1 VNARTIPPGWTAW
14 LSLDA
19 LDARIGTHALN
30 QLLGTATPEY
40 LVPPRL
46 GGDGWVVAQL
56 DSGHGLNPLFARR
69 DPCAVA
75 LRPSLEHHRLETS
88 CSCQIARWQNG
99 PCAHIVRLLVD
110 LAVHP
115 PLAEAVLGGGAVR
128 ERMAEL
134 PQARARAH
142 AERTAMATFA
152 RWIVPGGAEPIEIS
166 VEPALEHTF
175 QPETVLI
182 VRVRRVG
189 ERALVPAHEIATL
202 PMAASD
208 RRLLALTEV
217 SSSSRKAMVARGPL
231 ASMLLHELSPRGSV
245 WLVQFRKRAAF
256 AQDPLRPRV
265 VAGMAPPPARR
276 ESAPRASSD
285 GTPRHVEVLTVE
297 WASEDANT
305 TVAAPDA
312 LLFQGP
318 RPFLWDR
325 RRETFHPVPADVDL
339 AAAARLQ
346 SQPVIELP
354 RAHRERIGRM
364 LHAGMRGRGIALPA
378 RETLGLPRL
387 ETPALVLRMTGGA
400 LDLTGRLEAVY
411 ASRTVALPA
420 DAPAE
425 TDERDLDTEAAALAL
440 VRRGGLEVRADE
452 ASGEPRLCAEAEGAI
467 DFWQRGILE
476 LRAADA
482 PRIEVL
488 LSEPLARVRV
498 GAPLRARVHIA
509 LEGGWLDAHVDF
521 DSDEVAVEMASVR
534 AALARGARW
543 VTLSDGT
550 LARIH
555 DGVAA
560 LAADAV
566 EVLDGKNAGRVPAHQ
581 LGRLS
586 RWVDEHGGTVDA
598 AIGAFRARLRALGV
612 SGEPAL
618 PEMLTATLRP
628 YQRQGVAWLQFLGEL
643 GAGGILADDMGLGK
657 TLMTLAFLAREKEE
671 HGPAPSLVVCP
682 TSVAHGWVREAA
694 RFTPDLRVLLFHGSE
709 RDAAAIRES
718 DLVVT
723 TYAIL
728 RRDIDVL
735 EKVPFR
741 AVVADEAQ
749 NIKNAD
755 AATTLAAKRLQS
767 PVRLALSGTPV
778 ENRLRELWSILD
790 FVNPGMLSSA
800 RAFESRFERPI
811 VAAPGGS
818 AAADLRAV
826 VRPFLLR
833 RTKAEVLVDLPPKT
847 EIERACVLA
856 PAQKRLYDA
865 LALTLRQNVEQKIA
879 EVGIERA
886 GLNVLTALLRLR
898 QMACDPR
905 LVDPVSRTPSAK
917 RAAFL
922 EIVRELVAEGRRALV
937 FSQFVELLRLWRA
950 DLDAEG
956 IAYEYLDGSTTDR
969 EAVVDRFQRGHSP
982 LFLVS
987 LKAGGSG
994 LNLTAADTVI
1004 HCDPWWNPAVEDQ
1017 ATDRAHRIGQ
1027 ERPVTVVRLVA
1038 KGTVE
1043 EKIGALKAAKRQLA
1057 DVIIG
1062 SGAGALRGLTEDDVR
1077 SLLGDSGE
1085 SADAE
1090 NADGESADGEAGDE
1104 EPGARPAIVLPAGP
1118 ARGGESDLER
1128 LRAAARRWLAQPG
1141 RSQTMFGERVGMP
1154 QTAVS
1159 RFVRGAPMSLKAEVA
1174 ERIRKLDRAH

>member
-1 VNARTIPPGWTAW
+1 MNARTIPPGWADW

-19 LDARIGTHALN
+19 LDARLGPQVVN
-30 QLLGTATPEY
+30 QLLVTPAVEY
-40 LVPPRL
+40 LVPPKL
-46 GGDGWVVAQL
+46 GSDGRVVAQV
-56 DSGHGLNPLFARR
+56 DSVHGLNPHFGRR
-69 DPCAVA
+69 EPCAVS
-75 LRPSLEHHRLETS
+75 LRAAPERDRLETT
-88 CSCQIARWQNG
+88 CTCYVAKWQNG
-99 PCAHIVRLLVD
+99 PCTHVVRLLVD
-110 LAVHP
+110 LATHP
-115 PLAEAVLGGGAVR
+115 PLAEAVLTQGLVEAR
-128 ERMAEL
+128 LAEL
-134 PQARARAH
+134 PEARARAH
-142 AERTAMATFA
+142 AERTALATFA
-152 RWIVPGGAEPIEIS
+152 RWIGPARTEVVEI
-166 VEPALEHTF
+166 ALE
-175 QPETVLI
+175 PTVEHLI
-182 VRVRRVG
+182 EAAPVLLVRVRRVG
-189 ERALVPAHEIATL
+189 ERALLTSHEIETL
-202 PMAASD
+202 PLAASD
-208 RRLLALTEV
+208 RRLLALTEL
-217 SSSSRKAMVARGPL
+217 SRTSRKAMVARGPL
-231 ASMLLHELSPRGSV
+231 ASMLLHELSLRGPV
-245 WLVQFRKRAAF
+245 WLLQFRKRAGF
-256 AQDPLRPRV
+256 AIAERRPRV
-265 VAGMAPPPARR
+265 MARMSTVPSKRPG
-276 ESAPRASSD
+276 APR
-285 GTPRHVEVLTVE
+285 GTAESKPREVEVLTVE
-297 WASEDANT
+297 WTSEDGSPALPAQDT
-305 TVAAPDA
+305 
-312 LLFQGP
+312 LLFEGP

-325 RRETFHPVPADVDL
+325 RGETFHPVAADVD
-339 AAAARLQ
+339 ASAAARLQ

-354 RAHRERIGRM
+354 QAHRARVGRM

-378 RETLGLPRL
+378 REALGLPHQ
-387 ETPALVLRMTGGA
+387 ETPAIVLRMTGA
-400 LDLTGRLEAVY
+400 PLELSGRLEAVY
-411 ASRTVALPA
+411 AARTVALPA

-440 VRRGGLEVRADE
+440 ARSSGLEVRADE
-452 ASGEPRLCAEAEGAI
+452 ASGEPRLCADADGAI

-476 LRAADA
+476 LRAASA
-482 PRIEVL
+482 PGIEVM
-488 LSEPLARVRV
+488 LSEPLARVRL
-498 GAPLRARVHIA
+498 GTPLRARVHIA

-521 DSDEVAVEMASVR
+521 DSDEVAVEMAAVR
-534 AALARGARW
+534 AALARGTRW

-550 LARIH
+550 LARIN
-555 DGVAA
+555 DGVAS

-566 EVLDGKNAGRVPAHQ
+566 EVLAGQNAGRVPAHQ

-612 SGEPAL
+612 SGEPNL
-618 PEMLTATLRP
+618 PARLTATLRP

-657 TLMTLAFLAREKEE
+657 TLMTLAFLAREKEQR
-671 HGPAPSLVVCP
+671 GPAPSLVVCP
-682 TSVAHGWVREAA
+682 TSVAPGWVREAA

-709 RDAAAIRES
+709 RDAAAIPQS

-728 RRDIDVL
+728 RRDIEAL
-735 EKVPFR
+735 EQVPFR
-741 AVVADEAQ
+741 VVVADEAQ

-755 AATTLAAKRLQS
+755 AATTLAAKRLQA
-767 PVRLALSGTPV
+767 PMRLALSGTPV

-790 FVNPGMLSSA
+790 FVNPGMLSSV

-811 VAAPGGS
+811 VSTPGG
-818 AAADLRAV
+818 AAAAELRAV

-833 RTKAEVLVDLPPKT
+833 RTKGEVLVDLPPKT

-865 LALTLRQNVEQKIA
+865 LALSLRESVERTIA

-898 QMACDPR
+898 QMACEPR
-905 LVDPVSRTPSAK
+905 LVVPNTRTPSAK

-922 EIVRELVAEGRRALV
+922 ETVRELVAEGRRALV

-956 IAYEYLDGSTTDR
+956 IAYEYLDGSTQDR
-969 EAVVDRFQRGHSP
+969 EAVVDRFQNGQAP

-1043 EKIGALKAAKRQLA
+1043 EKIAAMKAAKRQLA
-1057 DVIIG
+1057 DVIV
-1062 SGAGALRGLTEDDVR
+1062 GAGNGALRGLTEDDVR
-1077 SLLGDSGE
+1077 SLLGDSDEDADEEAE
-1085 SADAE
+1085 SAPP
-1090 NADGESADGEAGDE
+1090 SA
-1104 EPGARPAIVLPAGP
+1104 PGSALPGGGP
-1118 ARGGESDLER
+1118 LDVET
-1128 LRAAARRWLAQPG
+1128 LRAMARRWLAQPG
-1141 RSQTMFGERVGMP
+1141 RSQNMFGERVGMP
-1154 QTAVS
+1154 QAAVS
-1159 RFVRGAPMSLKAEVA
+1159 RLVRGVPMAIKAEVA
-1174 ERIRKLDRAH
+1174 ARIRELDGAS